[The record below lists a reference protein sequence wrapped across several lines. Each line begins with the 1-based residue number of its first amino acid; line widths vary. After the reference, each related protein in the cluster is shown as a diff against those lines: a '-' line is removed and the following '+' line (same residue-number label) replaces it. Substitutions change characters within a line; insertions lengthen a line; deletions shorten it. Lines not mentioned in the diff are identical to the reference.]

1 MKPQP
6 HTLLRFFF
14 GATKLGPG
22 KITLLEYIR
31 DTGSISAAG
40 RAMEMSYKRAW
51 MLVEEMNAAF
61 SDPLVTS
68 ARGGAKGGGAQVT
81 ANGLAVISHYR
92 AAEAATALATAPHL
106 QDLQGLLRDIPE
118 QK

>member
-1 MKPQP
+1 MKPNP
-6 HTLLRFFF
+6 HILLRFYF
-14 GATKLGPG
+14 GGLKLGPG
-22 KITLLEYIR
+22 KVQLLEHVR

-61 SDPLVTS
+61 SDPLVES
-68 ARGGAKGGGAQVT
+68 ARGGPKGGGAQVT
-81 ANGLAVISHYR
+81 RAGFAVITAYR
-92 AAEAATALATAPHL
+92 AAEAATAQATAPHIQAL
-106 QDLQGLLRDIPE
+106 QNLLSDISE

>member
-1 MKPQP
+1 MKPTP
-6 HTLLRFFF
+6 HTLLRFYF
-14 GATKLGPG
+14 GGLKLGPG
-22 KITLLEYIR
+22 KVHLLEHIR

-61 SDPLVTS
+61 TDPVVES

-81 ANGLAVISHYR
+81 ATGLAVISHYR
-92 AAEAATALATAPHL
+92 TAEAATALATAPHL

-118 QK
+118 RK